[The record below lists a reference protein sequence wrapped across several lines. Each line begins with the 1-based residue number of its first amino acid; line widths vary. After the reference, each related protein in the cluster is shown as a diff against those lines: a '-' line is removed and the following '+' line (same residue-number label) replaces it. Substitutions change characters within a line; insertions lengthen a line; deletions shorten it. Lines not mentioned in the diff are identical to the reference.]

1 MARDYGDCKFG
12 SVTQIIGDVLRKP
25 GLEWWFK
32 HNSAEFCDET
42 SAKGKMIGTVVHS
55 LIQAHIEE
63 MAFEIETD
71 YQAEVQYAVK
81 SFFKFR
87 RENPNIKL
95 MRAEMK
101 VTSNKYKYIGTL
113 DCKAK
118 AEVLMI
124 LDWKSGECKVGT
136 PKETEKPPIYP
147 EMEYQVT
154 AYVKAHNEQ
163 EKEQITKAGIMVLA
177 KDKVAYNYMTLSE
190 QKMDEIFERVFIPC
204 ISIYYYQKE
213 NDSYGKPKA
222 RQGSDNFT
230 KGSRGF
236 TKPGAK
242 LPCSF

>member
-1 MARDYGDCKFG
+1 MARDYGDCKYG
-12 SVTQIIGDVLRKP
+12 SVTQITGDVLRKK

-32 HNSAEFCDET
+32 TNSAAFCDET
-42 SAKGKMIGTVVHS
+42 SNKGRVIGTTVHS
-55 LIQAHIEE
+55 IIQAHIEE
-63 MAFEIETD
+63 NEFEVNTD
-71 YQAEVQYAVK
+71 YPQEVQFAIK

-87 RENPNIKL
+87 KEHPEIKL
-95 MRAEMK
+95 MRSEMQ
-101 VTSNKYKYIGTL
+101 VVSNKHKYIGTL

-118 AEVLMI
+118 ADVLMI
-124 LDWKSGECKVGT
+124 LDWKTGECKVGT
-136 PKETEKPPIYP
+136 DKEVEKPPIYP
-147 EMEYQVT
+147 EAEYQVT

-163 EKEQITKAGIMVLA
+163 EKDQITKAGILVLA

-190 QKMDEIFERVFIPC
+190 QKMNEIFEQVFIPC

-222 RQGSDNFT
+222 RQGAGNFA

-236 TKPGAK
+236 GSKSAK